1 MSGLAPAS
9 LALPKQ
15 LQALPA
21 GTFVTLEKLEQGGSL
36 RARRLSTGAV
46 QFYWRYANEGRTHRE
61 PVFAASQHEVHHP
74 CELVR
79 GSGVGPRFVH
89 ACVQA
94 PVEGAER

>member
-36 RARRLSTGAV
+36 QARRLSTGAV
-46 QFYWRYANEGRTHRE
+46 QFYWRYANEGRKQLANT
-61 PVFAASQHEVHHP
+61 S
-74 CELVR
+74 
-79 GSGVGPRFVH
+79 
-89 ACVQA
+89 
-94 PVEGAER
+94 